1 MKIAIIGIRG
11 IPIIYSGFETFT
23 EVLTIELAKLGHQ
36 TSVYCRSKYI
46 PIDKKNYK
54 GVKLISLPSIEKKN
68 FGTFS
73 HSFISTIHACLIG
86 KYDIIFYLGAG
97 NTPFSIIPRFFG
109 IKTIV
114 HIDGLDWRRKKWGII
129 ARIYLKLSEWLT
141 TALPNRVVTDSQYM
155 VKYYKSKYHK
165 DIDCIPYGY
174 FPKSEYKNSWIL
186 KKYNLKKRMY
196 FTWVGRIV
204 PENFLEELIYSFTRL
219 KKHTI
224 KCVVIGDDL
233 YESSYKER
241 VCRLMKRDKRVI
253 HTGFIKHSEELSL
266 VADSLAYIETKRSGG
281 THPSLIEAM
290 GAGTL
295 VVSNDNETN
304 KEVLI
309 DTAIY
314 YSNKSGAKNLAKAIE
329 RIVLQ
334 KESFNN
340 YRKAVKKRAE
350 KYYSWNKI
358 IRQYE
363 NLFTKLSN

>member
-1 MKIAIIGIRG
+1 MKIAVIGIRG

-46 PIDKKNYK
+46 PVGKRNYK
-54 GVKLISLPSIEKKN
+54 GVKLISLPNIEKKN

-86 KYDIIFYLGAG
+86 KYDIIFYLGVG
-97 NTPFSIIPRFFG
+97 NTPFSIIPRLFG
-109 IKTIV
+109 TKTII

-129 ARIYLKLSEWLT
+129 ARTYLRLSEWLT
-141 TALPNRVVTDSQYM
+141 TVLPNRVITDSQYM
-155 VKYYKSKYHK
+155 VSYYKSKYYK

-174 FPKSEYKNSWIL
+174 FPKSEYKNSGIL
-186 KKYNLKKRMY
+186 KKYKLKKRRY
-196 FTWVGRIV
+196 FAWVGRIV
-204 PENFLEELIYSFTRL
+204 PENVLEEFIYSFMRL
-219 KKHTI
+219 KNHTI

-233 YESSYKER
+233 YESTYKER
-241 VCRLMKRDKRVI
+241 IYQLMKRDQRII

-266 VADSLAYIETKRSGG
+266 VAESLAYIETKRSGG

-290 GAGTL
+290 GTGAL
-295 VVSNDNETN
+295 VVSNDNEAN
-304 KEVLI
+304 KGVLEN
-309 DTAIY
+309 TAVY
-314 YSNKSGAKNLAKAIE
+314 YSNKNGTKNLTNVLE
-329 RIVLQ
+329 RIILKKQ
-334 KESFNN
+334 SFNN

-350 KYYSWNKI
+350 KYYLWNKI

-363 NLFTKLSN
+363 SLFTKLVN